1 MAQVDDIISEKH
13 RQMIIAQEGK
23 FVEEE
28 SEPVDRT
35 GRSRKRKDNRDEAS
49 SSKDTTLDQIMKSI
63 KDMQKEIRLVP
74 KKCAEVI
81 TDVYFSLH
89 GIIHNVCTQLM
100 LSMCYCR

>member
-1 MAQVDDIISEKH
+1 MIIS
-13 RQMIIAQEGK
+13 QEGK

-35 GRSRKRKDNRDEAS
+35 GRSRNRKENRDEAS

-81 TDVYFSLH
+81 TDVYFKLH
-89 GIIHNVCTQLM
+89 GIIHNVCMYLM
-100 LSMCYCR
+100 LPMCYCR